1 VKLESKVAIITG
13 AAAGIGAAT
22 ARLFCKEGA
31 KVVAVDIDQ
40 ATLAKTVAAKTRE
53 DGACVGLTADVSK
66 SEDVRDVVNST
77 LEKHQRIDILFNNA
91 GIVPVGTIDATP
103 EGGWDRAIAINLRSM
118 YLFSHAVIPIFK
130 NQRAGVIL
138 NTASATALRVVPERA
153 CYTATKGAVLA
164 LTRSMA
170 LDHVR
175 DNIRVNCLCP
185 GTIDRPSLAQRLEA
199 LPDPATA
206 RKNFIA
212 RQPMGR
218 FGTPEEIA
226 EAALYLVSP
235 QAAFVTGVA
244 FPIDGGFSL

>member
-1 VKLESKVAIITG
+1 MKLENKVAIITG

-31 KVVAVDIDQ
+31 KVIAVDIDQ
-40 ATLAKTVAAKTRE
+40 ATLAKTVAAITKEGCT
-53 DGACVGLTADVSK
+53 CLGLAADVSK
-66 SEDVRDVVNST
+66 SDDVRNVINST
-77 LEKHQRIDILFNNA
+77 LERRQCIDILFNNA
-91 GIVPVGTIDATP
+91 GIVPVGTIDATT
-103 EGGWDRAIAINLRSM
+103 EEDWDRAIAINLRSM
-118 YLFSHAVIPIFK
+118 YLFSRAVIPIFK
-130 NQRAGVIL
+130 KHKAGVIL
-138 NTASATALRVVPERA
+138 NTASATVLRVVPDRA

-185 GTIDRPSLAQRLEA
+185 GTIDTPSLAHRLDA
-199 LPDPATA
+199 FPDPAAA

-235 QAAFVTGVA
+235 QSAFVTGVA